1 MRISTSI
8 ISAAFGISVAA
19 STVAFAADIESLP
32 GSGSENR
39 SVARQCLHDLQAFD
53 VKLARI
59 GFGLAPPRSSGT
71 TTMPSYYTW
80 GSESTPRQKIRS
92 LRDTALAYAMDGKEQ
107 TCQGVLA
114 SMREVFDKHQK
125 VVGIEADDPSARR
138 AWRMAHLS
146 RAEPIAQMNHLVRAD
161 ILIGSDIRNLKDE
174 RLGEIEDLVLNPKE
188 RNILYVLVSRGGV
201 LGIGE
206 KLVAIR
212 WSDLR
217 TTADHELYLLDVPAQ
232 VLKDAPEV
240 DRHNFEKT
248 ADANWRRSLSAY
260 WDGALKP

>member
-1 MRISTSI
+1 MRFMTSI
-8 ISAAFGISVAA
+8 VSAVVGVSVAA
-19 STVAFAADIESLP
+19 STIAFAADVESLP
-32 GSGSENR
+32 GSKTENPNI
-39 SVARQCLHDLQAFD
+39 ARQCLHDLQTYDA
-53 VKLARI
+53 KLARI
-59 GFGLAPPRSSGT
+59 GFGLAPPRGSGT
-71 TTMPSYYTW
+71 TTSPSYYTL
-80 GSESTPRQKIRS
+80 GAAVTPRQKIRS
-92 LRDTALAYAMDGKEQ
+92 LRDTAFAYAMDGKEQ
-107 TCQGVLA
+107 TCQVVLA

-125 VVGIEADDPSARR
+125 VIGVEADDPSARR
-138 AWRMAHLS
+138 AWRRAHLS
-146 RAEPIAQMNHLVRAD
+146 RAEPVAQMNHLVRAD

-188 RNILYVLVSRGGV
+188 RNILYVLVSRGGA
-201 LGIGE
+201 LGFGE

-217 TTADHELYLLDVPAQ
+217 ATADHELYLLDVPAQ

-248 ADANWRRSLSAY
+248 VTPDWQRTLSAY